1 MNVVIWLWKHYV
13 KPYRLKMA
21 FALFLVVV
29 TSVASI
35 AGPLIVGAIVEN
47 AFNPDYTYSASR
59 MAHLIPLVAAMV
71 GLVFA
76 RMILMWCFRM
86 IFEGIA
92 QDATCNLRRDLY
104 VKLHEMDFDYFS
116 ANRVGDIMAKMTGDV
131 ETVRHFVAWVFYSL
145 FENLMWLSLSLVMLV
160 RIDAILTGALLL
172 VVPVIGFFAYNL
184 VKYVRPT
191 FANIRESFSTL
202 NSVVAENIGGNRV
215 VKAFV
220 RENFEVEKFQKQN
233 LDFREKN
240 LTSAAVW
247 AKYLPILDSLSG
259 ILGVVVLL
267 VGGLF
272 VINGRLSIP
281 DLVVFNGFLWM
292 LAVPM
297 RMFGWLLNDT
307 QRCIASLE
315 KVKEMIDTEP
325 KIPLAAID
333 ETEDAA
339 PVKGFVEFKD
349 VSFHFE
355 DDDSVAVLKN
365 VSFKTQ
371 PGETVGILGETG
383 SGKSTMVS
391 LISRFYDTVEGE
403 VLVDGKNVREWNVR
417 LLRDS
422 ISTVMQDV
430 FLFSDTTA
438 ANIAFAD
445 TQASM
450 DRIMEVAKLADAHSF
465 IENLSDGYDTIVG
478 ERGTGLSGGQK
489 QRLSL
494 ARALLKDPSILI
506 LDDTTSAVDME
517 TEYKIQQDLQKVG
530 ANKTTF
536 IIAHRVSSVKDA
548 DLILVLNKGE
558 IVERGNHDTLMAAD
572 GYYATVYNEQ
582 IGAQAN
588 QSLDSQGGAE

>member
-1 MNVVIWLWKHYV
+1 LM
-13 KPYRLKMA
+13 
-21 FALFLVVV
+21 
-29 TSVASI
+29 
-35 AGPLIVGAIVEN
+35 PLLG
-47 AFNPDYTYSASR
+47 
-59 MAHLIPLVAAMV
+59 AMV

-76 RMILMWCFRM
+76 RMIIGWCLRM
-86 IFEGIA
+86 MFESISQG
-92 QDATCNLRRDLY
+92 ATCNMRRDLY

-116 ANRVGDIMAKMTGDV
+116 ANKVGDIMAKMTGDV
-131 ETVRHFVAWVFYSL
+131 ETVRHFIAWVTFSL
-145 FENLMWLSLSLVMLV
+145 MENFLWLSLSLFMLI
-160 RIDAILTGALLL
+160 RIDVWLTVSLMV
-172 VVPVIGFFAYNL
+172 VVPIIGFFAMRL
-184 VKYVRPT
+184 VKDVRPT

-215 VKAFV
+215 VKAFT
-220 RENFEVEKFQKQN
+220 REDYEVEKFQKQN

-240 LTSAAVW
+240 LTSAGVW

-259 ILGVVVLL
+259 ILGVIVVL
-267 VGGLF
+267 VGGIF
-272 VINGRLSIP
+272 VINGRITIAELI
-281 DLVVFNGFLWM
+281 VFNGFLWM

-297 RMFGWLLNDT
+297 RMFGWLLNDL
-307 QRCIASLE
+307 QRCRASLE
-315 KVKEMIDTEP
+315 KIKEMLDVQP
-325 KIPLAAID
+325 KIPLVA
-333 ETEDAA
+333 DAA
-339 PVKGFVEFKD
+339 DEEVKGYVEFKN

-365 VSFKTQ
+365 VSFKTR

-383 SGKSTMVS
+383 SGKSTLVN
-391 LISRFYDTVEGE
+391 LISRFYDAVEGE
-403 VLVDGKNVREWNVR
+403 VLVDGKNVKEWNAR
-417 LLRDS
+417 ALRDS

-450 DRIMEVAKLADAHSF
+450 DRIEQVAKLADAHNF
-465 IENLSDGYDTIVG
+465 IQNLSEGYDTIVG

-517 TEYKIQQDLQKVG
+517 TEYKIQQDLQRVG
-530 ANKTTF
+530 ENKTTF

-558 IVERGNHDTLMAAD
+558 IVERGNHETLMVEN

-582 IGAQAN
+582 IGI
-588 QSLDSQGGAE
+588 GGGSHGE